1 MGAGVRHGEPGG
13 GVQGVKR
20 TRQKVLVSSLSGLMG
35 PQIEHSAQKDGS
47 PCAKCTKEVEKAVM
61 EIPQGP

>member
-1 MGAGVRHGEPGG
+1 M
-13 GVQGVKR
+13 KR